1 MPISR
6 IKTDGIQDD
15 AITSAKIG
23 VDVIIADDLAANS
36 VTVSEI
42 TNGAVTSA
50 KLDTNIDIAGTLDVT
65 GTLTADSNLLVGSTT
80 SVGNANANELELT
93 NPVGSGT
100 VGMTFNVNSGS
111 SDTGNIYW
119 RSTTSNNNI
128 QIVGDPVDNYLK
140 FVTAAV
146 NRLLID
152 SAGNVGIGTSSP
164 LDLVHILEANGTNTS
179 TQLMLQNNN
188 LGSGTAGIAFNVTA
202 TGETASYAPKGAILF
217 ERTATNGRG
226 AFKFIVDNVDDTNP
240 FSASDEVM
248 RISADGNVG
257 IGTTTPS
264 ETLDV
269 SGDAR
274 ATRLIGRQL
283 MESTS
288 GVGSD
293 TFSVVGG
300 TSSNASTSH
309 GAVFFSKHV
318 DSYALLVGT
327 HDATFNSFAVK
338 GNGNVGIGTTGP
350 QTALHLYGGDNAT
363 SLLTLDDTGTG
374 GGRKWSFRP
383 GDPVTPSNGYFSFRD
398 ETAGENRIVITDG
411 GEVRVGHGLATTQ
424 IRIQAGGSVCR
435 TFGNT
440 SGSGFHFTTNAIY
453 PTNFAGSLYD
463 ANISLGSGSYR
474 YATIF
479 ATNGTI
485 NTSDLNEKQDIEN
498 LSDAERTVANA
509 IKGLIK
515 KFRFIDAVEKKGDDA
530 RIHVGVIAQDVEQVF
545 VDAGLN
551 PRRYGMFCE
560 DIWYE
565 VDGEINPDEPYTAD
579 TPNAVRKVR
588 LGIRYDELLAFVISA
603 L

>member
-23 VDVIIADDLAANS
+23 VDVIVADDLAANS
-36 VTVSEI
+36 VTVSEL
-42 TNGAVTSA
+42 TDGAVTSA
-50 KLDTNIDIAGTLDVT
+50 KLDTNIAVT
-65 GTLTADSNLLVGSTT
+65 GTLS
-80 SVGNANANELELT
+80 
-93 NPVGSGT
+93 
-100 VGMTFNVNSGS
+100 SGS
-111 SDTGNIYW
+111 SMTATGEFKANGGAVFNED
-119 RSTTSNNNI
+119 ST
-128 QIVGDPVDNYLK
+128 GVDFRVESLNDANMF
-140 FVTAAV
+140 FV
-146 NRLLID
+146 D
-152 SAGNVGIGTSSP
+152 GGNDRVGIGTSSP

-188 LGSGTAGIAFNVTA
+188 LASGTAGIAFNVTA
-202 TGETASYAPKGAILF
+202 TGETTSYAPKGAILF
-217 ERTATNGRG
+217 QRTATNGRG

-248 RISADGNVG
+248 RISAEGNVGIGEASPTSQLSFGANIGRDFAVFENAGGANKYGIGMSGDGSGGNPFRTKIYANGVESVSITASGNVG
-257 IGTTTPS
+257 IGTS
-264 ETLDV
+264 
-269 SGDAR
+269 
-274 ATRLIGRQL
+274 
-283 MESTS
+283 
-288 GVGSD
+288 
-293 TFSVVGG
+293 
-300 TSSNASTSH
+300 
-309 GAVFFSKHV
+309 
-318 DSYALLVGT
+318 
-327 HDATFNSFAVK
+327 
-338 GNGNVGIGTTGP
+338 GP

-398 ETAGENRIVITDG
+398 ETAGQNRIVITDG
-411 GEVRVGHGLATTQ
+411 GEVRIGQGLATSQ
-424 IRIQAGGSVCR
+424 IRIQSGGSVCR
-435 TFGNT
+435 TYGST
-440 SGSGFHFTTNAIY
+440 SGSGFHFTSNAIY

-463 ANISLGSGSYR
+463 ANISLGAGSYR
-474 YATIF
+474 YSTIF

-565 VDGEINPDEPYTAD
+565 VDGEINPDEPYTSD